1 MWQTHSNGSKL
12 LFSVDPA
19 CFHEDP
25 TKLTK
30 IVVAFLENEHETQSL
45 LDFFPALAIEQ
56 LGDGA
61 KTWFATEALKS
72 MEDIKFDETTNT
84 FVMTDDLLMAF
95 LSTKKFRAKV
105 ANPLIDLT
113 NAAGNDAGNKER
125 SCYPNNWM
133 KPKRFLYHSLQCHR
147 KRHPRR

>member
-1 MWQTHSNGSKL
+1 MQQTHSNGSKL
-12 LFSVDPA
+12 LFSVDLA
-19 CFHEDP
+19 CSYEDP

-30 IVVAFLENEHETQSL
+30 IAAVFPENEHEDQSL
-45 LDFFPALAIEQ
+45 LSIFPALAVKQ
-56 LGDGA
+56 LEDDA
-61 KTWFATEALKS
+61 KAWFATEALKS
-72 MEDIKFDETTNT
+72 MEDIQFDETANT

-125 SCYPNNWM
+125 SCYPDN
-133 KPKRFLYHSLQCHR
+133 
-147 KRHPRR
+147 

>member
-1 MWQTHSNGSKL
+1 MQQTHSNGPKL
-12 LFSVDPA
+12 LLSVDPA
-19 CFHEDP
+19 CSYKDL

-30 IVVAFLENEHETQSL
+30 IAVVFPENQHKAQSL
-45 LDFFPALAIEQ
+45 LDIFPAFAIEQ
-56 LGDGA
+56 LGDSA

-72 MEDIKFDETTNT
+72 MEDIQFDETANT

-105 ANPLIDLT
+105 ANPLIYLT

-125 SCYPNNWM
+125 SCYPDN
-133 KPKRFLYHSLQCHR
+133 
-147 KRHPRR
+147 

>member
-1 MWQTHSNGSKL
+1 MQQTHSNGPNL
-12 LFSVDPA
+12 LLSVDPA
-19 CFHEDP
+19 CSYKDL

-30 IVVAFLENEHETQSL
+30 IAVVSPENQPL
-45 LDFFPALAIEQ
+45 LDIFPAFAIEQ
-56 LGDGA
+56 LGDSA

-72 MEDIKFDETTNT
+72 MEHIQFDETTNT

-125 SCYPNNWM
+125 SCYPNN
-133 KPKRFLYHSLQCHR
+133 
-147 KRHPRR
+147 